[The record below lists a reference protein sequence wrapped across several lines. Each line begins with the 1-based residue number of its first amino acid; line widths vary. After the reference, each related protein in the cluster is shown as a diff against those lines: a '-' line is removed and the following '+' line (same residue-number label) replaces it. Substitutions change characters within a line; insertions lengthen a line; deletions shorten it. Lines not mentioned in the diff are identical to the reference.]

1 MKGKGRVALPFM
13 KGKGRVA
20 LPFPYPSRN
29 VWDSILD
36 VCDYVYVVREFVLA
50 TGGLLVLFG
59 LLNGGL
65 RKRGLKEKFVITK
78 LRFSEE

>member
-1 MKGKGRVALPFM
+1 
-13 KGKGRVA
+13 
-20 LPFPYPSRN
+20 
-29 VWDSILD
+29 
-36 VCDYVYVVREFVLA
+36 VYVVREFVVA

-78 LRFSEE
+78 LRFSVE